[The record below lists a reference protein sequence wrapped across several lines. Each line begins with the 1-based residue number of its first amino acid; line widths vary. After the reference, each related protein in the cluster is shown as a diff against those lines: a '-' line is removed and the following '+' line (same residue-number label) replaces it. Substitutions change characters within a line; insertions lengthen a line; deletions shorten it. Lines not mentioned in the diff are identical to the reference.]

1 MVNKILVLLTI
12 SIVIVLAVGCTENT
26 EKTPVNDSKTGKN
39 ITPAGTGTNDTKT
52 GGTLSN
58 PPEFV
63 SLEEVIRLCISECKS
78 RKDTEDL
85 SRGPCLSNE
94 IAPDWVCDVAH
105 NPREAVDNKPENQC
119 SAYGEGKAH
128 HFIEVAA
135 NCTIIN
141 VN

>member
-1 MVNKILVLLTI
+1 MVNRILVLLTI
-12 SIVIVLAVGCTENT
+12 FIVIVLACGCIENT
-26 EKTPVNDSKTGKN
+26 EKIPVNDSKTVKTDN
-39 ITPAGTGTNDTKT
+39 ITGTGDNTKT
-52 GGTLSN
+52 GDALSN

-63 SLEEVIRLCISECKS
+63 SVEEVIKRCINECKS

-85 SRGPCLSNE
+85 SKGPCLSNE

-119 SAYGEGKAH
+119 SAYREGKAH

-135 NCTIIN
+135 NCTIIR